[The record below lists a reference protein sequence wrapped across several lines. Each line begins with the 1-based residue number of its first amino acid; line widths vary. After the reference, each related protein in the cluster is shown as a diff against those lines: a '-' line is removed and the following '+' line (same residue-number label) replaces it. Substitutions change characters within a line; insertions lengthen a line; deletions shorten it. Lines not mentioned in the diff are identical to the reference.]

1 MAKIP
6 EPTNTIA
13 SLIDAA
19 HAAKQEPP
27 RPHLGASLLGHPCDR
42 YLWLSFR
49 WAVVQKFEGRML
61 RLFRRGHMEEDTIL
75 EDLRL
80 IGCKINERQGSVT
93 FNAHVSGS
101 CDGII
106 SSGVPEA
113 PNKAHVLECKTHSRK
128 SFDELIKKKVEAA
141 KPQHYIQMQVYMYG
155 LNIDR
160 ALYYAICKDSDR
172 IYTERV
178 RLDKELAKKHIDR
191 GHKIALSDYMPE
203 PISADP
209 SWYQC
214 KMCSCY
220 EFCHETHIT
229 KELNCRTCAHST
241 AHENSTFTCA
251 RYEDAEIELQYQRTG
266 CGAHV
271 LHPDLVPWKRLPA
284 DTPHEALYL
293 IDGVEVRNGEA
304 DTNVYSSAELL
315 ADPNACA
322 HADDAVNELRTE
334 FNAKI
339 VVQDY

>member
-1 MAKIP
+1 M
-6 EPTNTIA
+6 T
-13 SLIDAA
+13 
-19 HAAKQEPP
+19 
-27 RPHLGASLLGHPCDR
+27 G
-42 YLWLSFR
+42 
-49 WAVVQKFEGRML
+49 VQTCAL
-61 RLFRRGHMEEDTIL
+61 PIWRGHMEEDTIL
-75 EDLRL
+75 QDLRL

-113 PNKAHVLECKTHSRK
+113 PNKPHVLECKTHSRK

-178 RLDKELAKKHIDR
+178 RLDKELAKKYIDR

-209 SWYQC
+209 SWYVC

-229 KELNCRTCAHST
+229 KEINCRTCAHST
-241 AHENSTFTCA
+241 AHEKIG
-251 RYEDAEIELQYQRTG
+251 R
-266 CGAHV
+266 AHV
-271 LHPDLVPWKRLPA
+271 
-284 DTPHEALYL
+284 
-293 IDGVEVRNGEA
+293 
-304 DTNVYSSAELL
+304 
-315 ADPNACA
+315 
-322 HADDAVNELRTE
+322 
-334 FNAKI
+334 
-339 VVQDY
+339 